1 MDATTLRY
9 YDNELRHLR
18 DVAWE
23 FAQDHEKIGSRLAL
37 DRNGC
42 GDPYVERLLEGF
54 AFLAARIQ
62 RKLDDEFPTFTSHLL
77 EMVYPDYLAPT
88 PSMVVVALEP
98 DPRAGNLADGYRVER
113 ETRLMSRLGAS
124 EETRCTFLTKHPVEL
139 WPVRLAN
146 VHYIT
151 GATLARHG
159 VGGRRD
165 VKAALHLRLETF
177 GDVPFQQLA
186 LDRLPLYLTGSEGLG
201 LQLYEAIIG
210 HGVGMI
216 AQPVAETPAWQ
227 HHLDRSAIGTW
238 GFEDELALLPC
249 SLRGFQG
256 YRLLKEFFSFAER
269 FVFVTLEK
277 LGPAIRRCDDPRID
291 LFVLLDQANPVLD
304 GAVTD
309 EQVTLYATPAINLFP
324 KSAEPILIEPHQ
336 RDLHV
341 VADRT
346 HDLDYEIHS
355 LRRVRGFGDHIERR
369 FAPFYEV
376 TDRRLE
382 DQGYYTIERR
392 PRVVSTRQ
400 RRHGGPRSSYLGSE
414 VYITLTD
421 PSAAEGSSL
430 QRLTV
435 DAMCSNRDLP
445 LHMPL
450 DVGRSHFTADS
461 GAPLDKITCVA
472 GPTPPRP
479 PLARGRTSWQL
490 IDHLALNYRSIVDD
504 SDGGGAA
511 ALRALLALYQPTPAS
526 GNELDGVVRVTSKPV
541 VRRLPLPGPITFGRG
556 LEIALELEEQAFR
569 GPKAFLLGAVLEQFF
584 AKYVSL
590 NSFTETVV
598 STLERGEIMR
608 WPTRLG
614 SRHLL

>member
-1 MDATTLRY
+1 MDPTTLRY
-9 YDNELRHLR
+9 YDDELRHLR

-23 FAQDHEKIGSRLAL
+23 FAQEHEKIGSRLAL

-42 GDPYVERLLEGF
+42 GDPYVERLMEGF

-62 RKLDDEFPTFTSHLL
+62 RKLDDEFPSFTSHLL

-88 PSMVVVALEP
+88 PSMVVVVLEP

-113 ETRLMSRLGAS
+113 DTRLMSRLGAS

-139 WPVRLAN
+139 WPVRLAEAR
-146 VHYIT
+146 YIT
-151 GATLARHG
+151 GPTLARHG
-159 VGGRRD
+159 IGGRRE

-177 GDVPFQQLA
+177 GEAPFQQLG
-186 LDRLPLYLTGSEGLG
+186 LDSLPLYLTGSEGLG
-201 LQLYEAIIG
+201 PELYEAIIG
-210 HGVGMI
+210 HGVGLV

-227 HHLDRSAIGTW
+227 HHLDRRAIATW

-249 SLRGFQG
+249 SQRGFQG
-256 YRLLKEFFSFAER
+256 YRLLKEYFSFAER
-269 FVFVTLEK
+269 FLFAK
-277 LGPAIRRCDDPRID
+277 LDRLAPAIRRCDDHRLD
-291 LFVLLDQANPVLD
+291 LFVLLDGANPALE
-304 GAVTD
+304 GAVTA
-309 EQVTLYATPAINLFP
+309 EQVALFATPAINLFP
-324 KSAEPILIEPHQ
+324 KSAEPILIEPHH
-336 RDLHV
+336 RELHV

-346 HDLDYEIHS
+346 HDLDYEVHS
-355 LRRVRGFGDHIERR
+355 LRRVRGFGDNLERG
-369 FAPFYEV
+369 FLPFYQV
-376 TDRRLE
+376 TDRRPVE
-382 DQGYYTIERR
+382 QGFYTIERR
-392 PRVVSTRQ
+392 PRVISSQ
-400 RRHGGPRSSYLGSE
+400 QQRHGGPRSSYLGSE
-414 VYITLTD
+414 VYVTLVD
-421 PSAAEGSSL
+421 PKAPVPSPL

-435 DAMCSNRDLP
+435 DAMCTNRDLP

-490 IDHLALNYRSIVDD
+490 INHLALNYRSIVDNA
-504 SDGGGAA
+504 DGGGAA
-511 ALRALLALYQPTPAS
+511 ALRALLALYLPAPAS
-526 GNELDGVVRVTSKPV
+526 GSELDGVVRVASRPV
-541 VRRLPLPGPITFGRG
+541 VRRLPVPGPITFGRG
-556 LEIALELEEQAFR
+556 LEIDLELEEQSFR
-569 GPKAFLLGAVLEQFF
+569 NAKAFLLGAMLEQFF
-584 AKYVSL
+584 ARYVTL

-614 SRHLL
+614 RQHLL